1 MKKAPKILA
10 IVALV
15 AAFYTTSFA
24 QLSLGLRGGL
34 HIGNVYTTEGLDA
47 ITPDFEYITGPTV
60 AGVLEYGISD
70 NFALQTELAITR
82 KGFKLREDF
91 DVNLFNIPIPVG
103 ASAESRFNY
112 LEVPLLAKV
121 KFGDD
126 VVHGYITAGPTFGYA
141 TSGRLITRANALF
154 EFKVSDTDINLD
166 AINYERF
173 EVGGSIGAGLGFT
186 TGFGQLFADARYT
199 RGFTELYDI
208 PVIDERIRNQGF
220 AVSIGFLVPLN
231 GGNRRVYP

>member
-1 MKKAPKILA
+1 MKKAPKFLA
-10 IVALV
+10 IAALLV
-15 AAFYTTSFA
+15 AFYTTSFA
-24 QLSLGLRGGL
+24 QFSIGLRGGL
-34 HIGNVYTTEGLDA
+34 NFGNVYTTDGLDA
-47 ITPDFEYITGPTV
+47 ITPDFQYINGPTV
-60 AGVLEYGISD
+60 AGVVEYGISK
-70 NFALQTELAITR
+70 NFAIQSELAVTR

-91 DVNLFNIPIPVG
+91 AVNLFNVPVPVG

-121 KFGDD
+121 KFGDE

-173 EVGGSIGAGLGFT
+173 EVGGSVGAGLGFNT
-186 TGFGQLFADARYT
+186 SFGQLFADARYT

-220 AVSIGFLVPLN
+220 AVSVGFMVPL
-231 GGNRRVYP
+231 GGGRTVYP

>member
-1 MKKAPKILA
+1 MKNAPKLFA

-15 AAFYTTSFA
+15 AAFSTASFA

-34 HIGNVYTTEGLDA
+34 NFGNVYTTDGLDA
-47 ITPDFEYITGPTV
+47 VTPEFEYINGPAV
-60 AGVLEYGISD
+60 AGVLEYSFSD
-70 NFALQTELAITR
+70 HFALQTELAITR
-82 KGFKLREDF
+82 KGFKFGLDR

-103 ASAESRFNY
+103 ATAESRFNY
-112 LEVPLLAKV
+112 LELPLLAKV

-126 VVHGYITAGPTFGYA
+126 VVKGYLTAGPTVGYA

-154 EFKVSDTDINLD
+154 EFKVSDTDINLE

-173 EVGGSIGAGLGFT
+173 EVGAALGAGIGFNT
-186 TGFGQLFADARYT
+186 AFGELFADARYT

-208 PVIDERIRNQGF
+208 PVVDERIRNQGF
-220 AVSIGFLVPLN
+220 AVSVGLLVPM
-231 GGNRRVYP
+231 GR